1 MGCVAHTSSYSV
13 ATRALVQLVKR
24 PVREFHLSP
33 PSNTEV
39 KNEWSYTSAP
49 HMPFWRVQP

>member
-1 MGCVAHTSSYSV
+1 MGHVAHTSSYYV
-13 ATRALVQLVKR
+13 GTRALVHLVKR

-33 PSNTEV
+33 PSNVEV

-49 HMPFWRVQP
+49 YVPFWRVQP